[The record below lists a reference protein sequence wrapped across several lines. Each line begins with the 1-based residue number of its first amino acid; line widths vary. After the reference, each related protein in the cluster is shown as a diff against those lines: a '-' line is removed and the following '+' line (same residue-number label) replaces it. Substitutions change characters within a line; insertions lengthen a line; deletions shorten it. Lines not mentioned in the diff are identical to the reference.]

1 MSARL
6 NNIGFFLIALPAV
19 LRAAWRLRRLAS
31 RRRLDQL
38 VDELRRVPRFR
49 HRRLMDPQRLA
60 ACADRWVTLRSMTFG
75 SPWLG
80 KSPQG
85 PCYQRSL
92 LLLDLWAR
100 CGLHPELQLG
110 AVQHR
115 QGRHLHAWVT
125 TEGGPACGVS
135 AHAVVW
141 TG

>member
-1 MSARL
+1 MPARL
-6 NNIGFFLIALPAV
+6 NNLLFFFLALPAV

-31 RRRLDQL
+31 RYRLDQL

-49 HRRLMDPQRLA
+49 HRRLTDPQRLA
-60 ACADRWVTLRSMTFG
+60 ACADRWVTFWGRTLG
-75 SPWLG
+75 SSWLV

-100 CGLHPELQLG
+100 CGLRPELQLG
-110 AVQHR
+110 AVQHLE
-115 QGRHLHAWVT
+115 GRHLHAWVT

-135 AHAVVW
+135 THAVVW